1 MEKKY
6 ASEYRNEGYLP
17 LPRRLYS
24 SLLDGFLMVVLS
36 FCLLLGSNA
45 IVSAL
50 PYYKGEMETINVS
63 RKQMYQIQEETKL
76 FEFASN
82 DDGSKNYDSLLSQ
95 NDLFQKYV
103 LSHVLYT
110 YDLNKEEWD
119 STYTKETDNPYTR
132 QSEYGVSS
140 ASYSNDLLAYFFVTY
155 AKSNNENNNLFSL
168 SEGESYESHYKTL
181 LKNNSKGAE
190 WEYYEGSDQLPSL
203 KMSVAYSVYRYTFY
217 NEGGQSGLNSYN
229 YLISQYQ
236 GVLEEAENIL
246 FNSARYQA
254 SYQTYKASYASC
266 SYIVSLF
273 SFISYVV
280 TFLLLIVLPSL
291 LFKDGQTIG
300 IYALKGAIINK
311 EGLEASKKE
320 ILIRTIYCF
329 FSCFPVMLFSCFF
342 AGGLNSG
349 WMYPLFTIAG
359 QGVSLFNITVISFI
373 FPIANFITSLIRG
386 DRRGLGELMSQ
397 TLIIDKRY
405 YQDHSSIQE
414 KEETKEQE
422 RKETEKVILDTPYF
436 DSTSFNNTE
445 RKNVFPD
452 EENKEE
458 S

>member
-24 SLLDGFLMVVLS
+24 SLFDALLMVVLS

-45 IVSAL
+45 IVSCL
-50 PYYKGEMETINVS
+50 PYYKGQMETITTS
-63 RKQMYQIQEETKL
+63 RKEMYLIQEETKL
-76 FEFASN
+76 FEFKTKE
-82 DDGSKNYDSLLSQ
+82 DGSKDYENLLSQ
-95 NDLFQKYV
+95 NDLFRKYA
-103 LSHVLYT
+103 LSNILYA

-119 STYTKETDNPYTR
+119 AAYAKESDNPYSK
-132 QSEYGVSS
+132 QSEYNVES
-140 ASYSNDLLAYFFVTY
+140 ASYGNDLLAYFFVTY
-155 AKSNNENNNLFSL
+155 AQNNNENDNLFAL
-168 SEGESYESHYKTL
+168 SEGESYPSHYKTVL
-181 LKNNSKGAE
+181 RNHSKGAE
-190 WEYYEGSDQLPSL
+190 WEYYLGSDQLPSL
-203 KMSVAYSVYRYTFY
+203 KIATAYSLYRYTFF

-229 YLISQYQ
+229 FLISQYQ

-273 SFISYVV
+273 SFISYVL
-280 TFLLLIVLPSL
+280 TFLLLTVLPSL
-291 LFKDGQTIG
+291 LFKEGQTIG
-300 IYALKGAIINK
+300 LFLFKAAIINK

-320 ILIRTIYCF
+320 ILLRCLYCF
-329 FSCFPVMLFSCFF
+329 FSFFPVMLFSCFF

-359 QGVSLFNITVISFI
+359 QGVSLFNLTIISFL
-373 FPIANFITSLIRG
+373 FPIANFLTSLIRG

-397 TLIIDKRY
+397 TTIIDKRY
-405 YQDHSSIQE
+405 YQEHSSVEE
-414 KEETKEQE
+414 KEETKE
-422 RKETEKVILDTPYF
+422 KEEKTTEKVILDTPYF

-445 RKNVFPD
+445 RENAFP
-452 EENKEE
+452 KE
-458 S
+458 